1 MSSATDGVGPV
12 LPYGERQLGTSVSS
26 DHEHRMEALVLDSAA
41 RAPRLTPTLERGAPD
56 IERDLVA
63 RELTRQYQVV
73 RPLGRGGMGAVYL
86 ARDVSLHRHVALKV
100 LRNDLK
106 TREDARER
114 FRAEARLSAQL
125 EHPGIVPLYAFGET
139 SRIMYMAMRYVPGE
153 SLGDRMRAKGRI
165 SPEETRLVLL
175 QLARALDY
183 AHSQGVVHRDLKP
196 ENVLVDRETGRALL
210 ADFSVARRRSWDPRP
225 SELRCAFGTP
235 HFMSPEQA
243 VGEADLDGRSDLYG
257 LGVLGYLM
265 LAGRLPFTGESFAE
279 IMAKHLFS
287 PVPPL
292 AGLAPHA
299 PRDLVRAIECSLE
312 KELDK
317 RWQTGRQLAAALERG
332 RTPFGMTR
340 AIRRLFGAQRK
351 A

>member
-1 MSSATDGVGPV
+1 
-12 LPYGERQLGTSVSS
+12 
-26 DHEHRMEALVLDSAA
+26 MEALVLDSVV
-41 RAPRLTPTLERGAPD
+41 RAPRLLPTLERGTPD

-63 RELTRQYQVV
+63 RELARQYQVV

-86 ARDVSLHRHVALKV
+86 ARDVALHRHVALKV

-106 TREDARER
+106 TRDDARER

-139 SRIMYMAMRYVPGE
+139 SRIMYMAMRYVPGD
-153 SLGDRMRAKGRI
+153 SLGDRIRAHGRI
-165 SPEETRLVLL
+165 SAEETRLVLI
-175 QLARALDY
+175 QLARALAY
-183 AHSQGVVHRDLKP
+183 AHAQGVVHRDLKP

-210 ADFSVARRRSWDPRP
+210 ADFSVARRRWWDPRP
-225 SELRCAFGTP
+225 SELRRAFGTP

-279 IMAKHLFS
+279 ITAKHLFS

-292 AGLAPHA
+292 SVLAPRA
-299 PRDLVRAIECSLE
+299 PRDLVSAIERCLE
-312 KELDK
+312 KDLDQ
-317 RWQTGRQLAAALERG
+317 RWRHGQELAAALERG
-332 RTPFGMTR
+332 RGAAGVAR
-340 AIRRLFGAQRK
+340 AIRRLFGRART
-351 A
+351 AS

>member
-1 MSSATDGVGPV
+1 
-12 LPYGERQLGTSVSS
+12 
-26 DHEHRMEALVLDSAA
+26 MEALVLDSVV
-41 RAPRLTPTLERGAPD
+41 RAPRLTPTLERGTPD

-86 ARDVSLHRHVALKV
+86 ARDVALHRHVALKV

-139 SRIMYMAMRYVPGE
+139 SRIMFMAMRYVPGD
-153 SLGDRMRAKGRI
+153 SLGDRIRAQGRI
-165 SPEETRLVLL
+165 SPEETRLVLI

-183 AHSQGVVHRDLKP
+183 AHGQGVVHRDLKP

-210 ADFSVARRRSWDPRP
+210 ADFSVARRRWWDPQP
-225 SELRCAFGTP
+225 NELRRAFGTP

-279 IMAKHLFS
+279 ITAKLLFS

-292 AGLAPHA
+292 ASLAPGA
-299 PRDLVRAIECSLE
+299 PRDLVRAIERCLE
-312 KELDK
+312 KDLDK
-317 RWQTGRQLAAALERG
+317 RWQYGRQLAAALEQGKSR
-332 RTPFGMTR
+332 FGFAR
-340 AIRRLFGAQRK
+340 AVRRLFGARRT

>member
-1 MSSATDGVGPV
+1 
-12 LPYGERQLGTSVSS
+12 
-26 DHEHRMEALVLDSAA
+26 MEALVLDSVV
-41 RAPRLTPTLERGAPD
+41 RGPRLTPTLERGTPD

-86 ARDVSLHRHVALKV
+86 ARDVALHRHVALKV
-100 LRNDLK
+100 LRNDLR

-139 SRIMYMAMRYVPGE
+139 ARVMYMAMRYVPGD
-153 SLGDRMRAKGRI
+153 SLGDRIRAQGRL
-165 SPEETRLVLL
+165 SPEEARLVLI
-175 QLARALDY
+175 QIARALDY
-183 AHSQGVVHRDLKP
+183 AHGQGVVHRDLKP

-279 IMAKHLFS
+279 ITAKHMFS

-292 AGLAPHA
+292 ASLAPGA
-299 PRDLVRAIECSLE
+299 PRDLIAAVERCLD
-312 KELDK
+312 KQLDK
-317 RWQTGRQLAAALERG
+317 RWQYGRQLAEALDRG
-332 RTPFGMTR
+332 AGSSRIGR
-340 AIRRLFGAQRK
+340 AFRRLVGGART

>member
-1 MSSATDGVGPV
+1 
-12 LPYGERQLGTSVSS
+12 
-26 DHEHRMEALVLDSAA
+26 MEALVLDSVV
-41 RAPRLTPTLERGAPD
+41 RGPRLTPTLERGTPD

-86 ARDVSLHRHVALKV
+86 ARDVALHRHVALKV
-100 LRNDLK
+100 LRNDVRN
-106 TREDARER
+106 REDARER

-139 SRIMYMAMRYVPGE
+139 ARVMYMAMRYVPGD
-153 SLGDRMRAKGRI
+153 SLGDRIRAHGRL
-165 SPEETRLVLL
+165 SPEEARLVLI
-175 QLARALDY
+175 QIARALDY
-183 AHSQGVVHRDLKP
+183 AHAQGVVHRDLKP

-225 SELRCAFGTP
+225 SELRRAFGTP

-279 IMAKHLFS
+279 ITAKHMFS

-292 AGLAPHA
+292 ASLAPNA
-299 PRDLVRAIECSLE
+299 PLDLVRAVERCLE

-317 RWQTGRQLAAALERG
+317 RWQYGRQLAEALDRG
-332 RTPFGMTR
+332 AGSFGLG
-340 AIRRLFGAQRK
+340 RLFRRFAGRARG
-351 A
+351 

>member
-1 MSSATDGVGPV
+1 M
-12 LPYGERQLGTSVSS
+12 GTSVSS
-26 DHEHRMEALVLDSAA
+26 DHEHRMEALVLDSAT
-41 RAPRLTPTLERGAPD
+41 RVPRVTPTLERGAPD
-56 IERDLVA
+56 VERDLVA
-63 RELTRQYQVV
+63 RELIRQYQVV

-139 SRIMYMAMRYVPGE
+139 SRVMYMAMRYVPGD
-153 SLGDRMRAKGRI
+153 SLGDSIRAQGRI
-165 SPEETRLVLL
+165 SPEQTRLVLI
-175 QLARALDY
+175 QIARALDY
-183 AHSQGVVHRDLKP
+183 AHGQGVVHRDLKP

-210 ADFSVARRRSWDPRP
+210 ADFSVARRRWWDPRP
-225 SELRCAFGTP
+225 NELRCAFGTP

-279 IMAKHLFS
+279 ITAKHLFS

-292 AGLAPHA
+292 ASLAPDA
-299 PRDLVRAIECSLE
+299 PRDLVRAIERCLE
-312 KELDK
+312 KDLDK
-317 RWQTGRQLAAALERG
+317 RWQYGRQLAASLEEG
-332 RTPFGMTR
+332 RTPIRFAR
-340 AIRRLFGAQRK
+340 AVRRIFGAPRH

>member
-1 MSSATDGVGPV
+1 
-12 LPYGERQLGTSVSS
+12 
-26 DHEHRMEALVLDSAA
+26 MEALVLDSVV

-56 IERDLVA
+56 VERDLVA
-63 RELTRQYQVV
+63 RELVRQYQVV

-86 ARDVSLHRHVALKV
+86 ARDVALHRHVALKV

-139 SRIMYMAMRYVPGE
+139 SRIMYMAMRYVPGD
-153 SLGDRMRAKGRI
+153 SLGDRIRAHGRI
-165 SPEETRLVLL
+165 SPEETRLVLI

-183 AHSQGVVHRDLKP
+183 AHGQGVVHRDLKP

-210 ADFSVARRRSWDPRP
+210 ADFSVARRRWWDPRP
-225 SELRCAFGTP
+225 NELRCAFGTP

-279 IMAKHLFS
+279 ITAKHLFS

-292 AGLAPHA
+292 ASLAPGA
-299 PRDLVRAIECSLE
+299 PRDLVRAIECCLE
-312 KELDK
+312 KDLDQ
-317 RWQTGRQLAAALERG
+317 RWQCGRQLAAALEQG
-332 RTPFGMTR
+332 RSPFGLAR
-340 AIRRLFGAQRK
+340 ALRRLFGAARS

>member
-1 MSSATDGVGPV
+1 
-12 LPYGERQLGTSVSS
+12 
-26 DHEHRMEALVLDSAA
+26 MEALVLDSVV
-41 RAPRLTPTLERGAPD
+41 RAPRLTPTLEHGTPD

-86 ARDVSLHRHVALKV
+86 ARDVALHRHVALKV

-139 SRIMYMAMRYVPGE
+139 SRIMYMAMRYVPGD
-153 SLGDRMRAKGRI
+153 SLGDRIRAQGRI
-165 SPEETRLVLL
+165 SPEETRLVLI

-183 AHSQGVVHRDLKP
+183 AHGQGVVHRDLKP
-196 ENVLVDRETGRALL
+196 ENVLVDRETGRTLL
-210 ADFSVARRRSWDPRP
+210 ADFSVARRRWWDPRP
-225 SELRCAFGTP
+225 NELHRAFGTP

-265 LAGRLPFTGESFAE
+265 LAGRLPFSGESFAE
-279 IMAKHLFS
+279 ITAKLLFS

-292 AGLAPHA
+292 ASLAPGA
-299 PRDLVRAIECSLE
+299 PRDLVHAIERCLE

-317 RWQTGRQLAAALERG
+317 RWQYGRQLAAALERG
-332 RTPFGMTR
+332 TR
-340 AIRRLFGAQRK
+340 SLGIGRAMRRLFGA
-351 A
+351 APSA

>member
-1 MSSATDGVGPV
+1 
-12 LPYGERQLGTSVSS
+12 
-26 DHEHRMEALVLDSAA
+26 MEALVLDSVV
-41 RAPRLTPTLERGAPD
+41 RGPRLTPTLERGTPD

-86 ARDVSLHRHVALKV
+86 ARDVALHRHVALKV
-100 LRNDLK
+100 LRNDLR

-139 SRIMYMAMRYVPGE
+139 ARVMYMAMRYVPGD
-153 SLGDRMRAKGRI
+153 SLGDRIRAQGRLA
-165 SPEETRLVLL
+165 PGEARLVLI
-175 QLARALDY
+175 QIARALDY
-183 AHSQGVVHRDLKP
+183 AHAQGVVHRDLKP

-279 IMAKHLFS
+279 ISAKHMFS

-292 AGLAPHA
+292 ASLAPGA
-299 PRDLVRAIECSLE
+299 PRDLIAAVERCLE
-312 KELDK
+312 KQLDK
-317 RWQTGRQLAAALERG
+317 RWQYGRQLAEALDRG
-332 RTPFGMTR
+332 AGSSRFGR
-340 AIRRLFGAQRK
+340 AFRRLVGGARS